1 MTSRIF
7 DSIKLSKDKVC
18 RIISDQLQNCCGGNR
33 KLLWQFTVAIRC
45 DPVAPQ
51 DASPLASPL
60 LISYESPY
68 SSSRTWHSI
77 RTVYET
83 SAEGNVADRSA
94 SRDCADRRRG
104 D

>member
-51 DASPLASPL
+51 DASPL

-83 SAEGNVADRSA
+83 GAEVNVADRSA